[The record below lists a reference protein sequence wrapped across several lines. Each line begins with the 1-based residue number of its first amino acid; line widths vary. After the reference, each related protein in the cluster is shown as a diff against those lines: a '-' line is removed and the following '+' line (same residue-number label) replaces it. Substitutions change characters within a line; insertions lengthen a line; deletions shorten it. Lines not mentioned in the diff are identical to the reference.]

1 MLQNAPIILYLNK
14 TESRIT
20 FKIKSGYQLE
30 PLTPE
35 IMKLLGSTKN
45 KIHKDKNRENL
56 PRLKIIEVVL
66 VHCNIGSND
75 YQRVWKVL
83 FIFYKSL

>member
-1 MLQNAPIILYLNK
+1 MPQNAPIILYLNK

-35 IMKLLGSTKN
+35 IMKLLGA
-45 KIHKDKNRENL
+45 
-56 PRLKIIEVVL
+56 LKIKSIKIKIEKTYL
-66 VHCNIGSND
+66 V
-75 YQRVWKVL
+75 
-83 FIFYKSL
+83 

>member
-1 MLQNAPIILYLNK
+1 MPQNATIILYLNK

-56 PRLKIIEVVL
+56 PRLEIID
-66 VHCNIGSND
+66 SND

-83 FIFYKSL
+83 LIFYKSL

>member
-1 MLQNAPIILYLNK
+1 MPENAPIILYLNK

-35 IMKLLGSTKN
+35 IMKLLGA
-45 KIHKDKNRENL
+45 
-56 PRLKIIEVVL
+56 LKIKSIKIKIEKTYL
-66 VHCNIGSND
+66 V
-75 YQRVWKVL
+75 
-83 FIFYKSL
+83 